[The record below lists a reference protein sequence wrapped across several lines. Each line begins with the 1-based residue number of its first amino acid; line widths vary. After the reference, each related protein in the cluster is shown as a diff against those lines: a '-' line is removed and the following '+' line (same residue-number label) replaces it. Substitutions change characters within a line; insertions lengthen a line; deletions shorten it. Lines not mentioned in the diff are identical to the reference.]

1 MAQEISPANITVSSE
16 LIRSSQLAKIFI
28 PLLQPS
34 ERCGSPMAKMD
45 IARLPFPEYSKSFA
59 PIILL
64 SRPRELTIKE
74 NMYYERF

>member
-1 MAQEISPANITVSSE
+1 
-16 LIRSSQLAKIFI
+16 
-28 PLLQPS
+28 
-34 ERCGSPMAKMD
+34 MAKMD
-45 IARLPFPEYSKSFA
+45 IACPLFPEYSKSFA

>member
-1 MAQEISPANITVSSE
+1 
-16 LIRSSQLAKIFI
+16 
-28 PLLQPS
+28 
-34 ERCGSPMAKMD
+34 MAKMD